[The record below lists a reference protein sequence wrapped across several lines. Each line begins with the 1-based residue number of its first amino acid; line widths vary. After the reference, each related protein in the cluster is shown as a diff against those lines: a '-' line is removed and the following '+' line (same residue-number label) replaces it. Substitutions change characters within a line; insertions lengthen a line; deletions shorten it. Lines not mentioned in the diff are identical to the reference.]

1 MSYTDVFGGN
11 LIFPSQLSYL
21 MITTAVDV
29 TLQWPTEQQI
39 TGDSVVA
46 DVMDVDTTAP
56 SLNVDMPD
64 ARNTS
69 TGNKA
74 TFNNRGAN
82 SFTVRDNTG
91 GTIQQ
96 VLSGEQ
102 WVVVLTDN
110 STQAGIWTTFQL
122 GGNAATPAS
131 ASGLAGAGLKAISA
145 LLNQKIDSDIEAAT
159 PFTAVD
165 GDRAKCLVYIAGA
178 GTCNL
183 PSPGVVGNDWF
194 FMLHNGGSGT
204 LNVLPPSGQIDSGAS
219 INLDPQDSCFIFTDG
234 TDFFTVGLSSGS
246 TIAFDFVSIPI
257 PGSGDFVLSGANLN
271 RIAYRFTGA
280 LTGNRRI
287 VVPNTTQQYWVD
299 NQTTNAFTLEIDTAA
314 GAGIFVTQGQ
324 SLIVYC
330 DGTDVI
336 NASSSTSIGF
346 PITIGQGG
354 TGATDAATALAN
366 LGGVAT
372 TFSLVAGDGMAG
384 GGDLSS
390 SPRTFDFDLTS
401 IVSAAPAVGD
411 FLAFEDIDNAN
422 VNRKATI
429 TDILALGFPGI
440 TIEDEGVPLAT
451 VADTLDFVGAG
462 VVASGVGSTKTITIS
477 GGIVAASGAAGRML
491 RGDGAGE
498 WADAGTLATLSAGGI
513 LGIGRVE
520 LTSGA
525 DVVTLAVIGGTCFL
539 TSSGGVITD
548 FQTDED
554 WRFLSGVIY
563 LAETAIAPSQ
573 LGGFGALYSDGPHVT
588 GLNPNTMMFRDD
600 AGNDYRLDGLQRR
613 ATLADQSR
621 TSDATPTSI
630 ANWSNFHVPPA
641 RRWKGRAVIWYDQN
655 GGDITVVAS
664 YSQTPEEIG
673 QFMWQAQDAAGVFDS
688 DVGTDFETEID
699 ITTMTNGQLS
709 CLIWEFSFQSHDTLV
724 GNLEI
729 LFSQASVSGAA
740 TTIREP
746 SFFEL
751 AENDNIS

>member
-46 DVMDVDTTAP
+46 DVMDVNTTAP

-131 ASGLAGAGLKAISA
+131 ASGLAGAGLKAIGA
-145 LLNQKIDSDIEAAT
+145 LLNQRIDSDAEAVT
-159 PFTAVD
+159 PFSAVE
-165 GDRAKCLVYIAGA
+165 GDRAKCLVYTAGA

-183 PSPGVVGNDWF
+183 PSPGAVGNDWF
-194 FMLHNGGSGT
+194 FMIRNSGSGT
-204 LNVLPPSGQIDSGAS
+204 LNIVPPSGNIDGGAS
-219 INLDPQDSCFIFTDG
+219 INLDPNDSCFIFTDG
-234 TDFFTVGLSSGS
+234 SDFFTVGLSTGS
-246 TIAFDFVSIPI
+246 TIAFDFVSIPV

-280 LTGNRRI
+280 LTGNRKI

-299 NQTTNAFTLEIDTAA
+299 NQTTNAFTLEIATAA
-314 GAGIFVTQGQ
+314 QVTPPQVEQNETVIF
-324 SLIVYC
+324 YC
-330 DGTDVI
+330 DGTDVV
-336 NASSSTSIGF
+336 NGVSSTSISF
-346 PITIGQGG
+346 PVLIGQGG
-354 TGATDAATALAN
+354 TSATDAATALAN
-366 LGGVAT
+366 LGGVSD

-401 IVSAAPAVGD
+401 IMSAAPAVGD
-411 FLAFEDIDNAN
+411 FIAFEDIDNAN
-422 VNRKATI
+422 VNRKATL
-429 TDILALGFPGI
+429 TDILALGGV
-440 TIEDEGVPLAT
+440 TVEDEGVPLAT
-451 VADTLDFVGAG
+451 AASVLDFVGAG
-462 VVASGVGSTKTITIS
+462 VVASGVGATKTITIDL
-477 GGIVAASGAAGRML
+477 VPVSGAAGRML
-491 RGDGAGE
+491 RGDGSGG
-498 WADAGTLATLSAGGI
+498 WADAGTLSNLSAGGV
-513 LGIGRVE
+513 LGVSQ
-520 LTSGA
+520 LQLNSGA
-525 DVVTLAVIGGTCFL
+525 DQVTMQVSGGTCFL
-539 TSSGGVITD
+539 SSTGGTINQ
-548 FQTDED
+548 FQTDEP
-554 WRFLSGVIY
+554 WRFGFPIY
-563 LAETAIAPSQ
+563 LVERAVADSDVATHGQLWVESHIA
-573 LGGFGALYSDGPHVT
+573 GT
-588 GLNPNTMMFRDD
+588 NPNSMFFTDD
-600 AGNDYRLDGLQRR
+600 GGNDYKISGLQRR
-613 ATLADQSR
+613 ATLSDQTR
-621 TSDATPTSI
+621 TSDDTLSNITNF
-630 ANWSNFHVPPA
+630 ANYHILPA
-641 RRWKGRAVIWYDQN
+641 RRYRGRGVIWYDQN
-655 GGDITVVAS
+655 GGDIKLAPT
-664 YSQTPEEIG
+664 YSQTPAEAG
-673 QFMWQAQDAAGVFDS
+673 SLMWTAQDAAGVFDS
-688 DVGTDFETEID
+688 DVFAGFDTEVVV
-699 ITTMTNGQLS
+699 TTMTNGQLS
-709 CLIWEFSFQSHDTLV
+709 CVIFEFSFQSHDTLA
-724 GNLEI
+724 GTLALQFAQDFI
-729 LFSQASVSGAA
+729 SGAT

-746 SFFEL
+746 SWFEI

>member
-46 DVMDVDTTAP
+46 DVMDVNTTAP

-145 LLNQKIDSDIEAAT
+145 LLNQKIDSDIEAVT
-159 PFTAVD
+159 PFSAVD

-183 PSPGVVGNDWF
+183 PSPGAVGNDWF

-330 DGTDVI
+330 DATDVI

-354 TGATDAATALAN
+354 TSATDAPTALAN
-366 LGGVAT
+366 LGGVAE

-390 SPRTFDFDLTS
+390 SPRTFDFDLAS
-401 IVSAAPAVGD
+401 IMSAAPAVGD

-429 TDILALGFPGI
+429 TDILALGGL

-451 VADTLDFVGAG
+451 VATVLDFVGAG
-462 VVASGVGSTKTITIS
+462 VTATGGGATKTITIPGTGVS
-477 GGIVAASGAAGRML
+477 VAASGALGRL
-491 RGDGAGE
+491 LKGDGSGG
-498 WADAGTLATLSAGGI
+498 WIDALANVSIEANGDIKMNNGGSVI
-513 LGIGRVE
+513 YS
-520 LTSGA
+520 SGA
-525 DVVTLAVIGGTCFL
+525 DQIEIFVSGSVGQLV
-539 TSSGGVITD
+539 SSGGTID
-548 FQTDED
+548 RFQSDEQ
-554 WRFLSGVIY
+554 WRFSEGHIF
-563 LAETAIAPSQ
+563 
-573 LGGFGALYSDGPHVT
+573 LGESASANTDVGGHGQFWCEDSIFGANAT
-588 GLNPNTMMFRDD
+588 RAKFTDD
-600 AGNDYRLDGLQRR
+600 NGNDYNISGVRRQATLGDASKSGDTAFSSLFVNFNIIPQRR
-613 ATLADQSR
+613 Y
-621 TSDATPTSI
+621 
-630 ANWSNFHVPPA
+630 
-641 RRWKGRAVIWYDQN
+641 KGRGVIWYTQG
-655 GGDITVVAS
+655 GGDIKLIAD
-664 YSQTPEEIG
+664 YNQTPEEAG
-673 QFMWQAQDAAGVFDS
+673 SLMWTAQDAANVFDS
-688 DVGTDFETEID
+688 DVFAGFDTQITV
-699 ITTMTNGQLS
+699 TTMTNSQIS
-709 CLIWEFSFQSHDTLV
+709 CIIFEFSFQSHDTLA
-724 GNLEI
+724 GI
-729 LFSQASVSGAA
+729 LDIDWAQNTAVST
-740 TTIREP
+740 TTILEP
-746 SFFEL
+746 SWFEL
-751 AENDNIS
+751 VENDNQS